1 MNWNAARSWLGTV
14 VRLAL
19 GAIWIWAAVPKLSS
33 PRTFIEAVRAYD
45 ATPEWLSEAIAYGLP
60 VLEFCLGV
68 ALIIGI
74 SVRIAAAASGVL
86 FVVFLIGIIQAAARG
101 LELSCGCFGGGG
113 ETLSTQYT
121 LDILRDIGLL
131 VLAVYLVL
139 WSFTQLSLEQYLARH
154 DAVEP
159 LSPKKMRTPE
169 GRRKYNSMLET
180 KRKAARDRA
189 LYVNSSIAIVVLLVS
204 FIGIGVQSNRAK
216 IAGDLSATNAS
227 VSNGVVYGKK
237 AAATVD
243 VYEDFQCPH
252 CRDFEQSAAATLD
265 ADVRANLAQVRFHPM
280 AFLDSSANDDYS
292 TRAANAALCA
302 SDISVDFFVK
312 YHNYL
317 FGKDS
322 SGNEIQPG
330 ESGPGR
336 TNAQLVAYGKT
347 LGVPSKQKTTFAAC
361 VQGEQHKALV
371 QALTAEASKRG
382 VSSTPTVFVNGK
394 KLGSV
399 DLSSLK
405 SAIAAADAK
414 GPAPSPSPTGSATGS
429 SPASATSS
437 PSASASVSASPTGSA
452 TP

>member
-1 MNWNAARSWLGTV
+1 VNWNAARSWLGTV

-19 GAIWIWAAVPKLSS
+19 GAIWIWAAVPKLHS

-60 VLEFCLGV
+60 VLEFCIGV
-68 ALIIGI
+68 ALIVGI

-86 FVVFLIGIIQAAARG
+86 LVVFLIGIIQAAARG
-101 LELSCGCFGGGG
+101 LQLSCGCFGGGG

-131 VLAVYLVL
+131 ILAVYLVL

-154 DAVEP
+154 DDVEP
-159 LSPKKMRTPE
+159 LSAKKMRTPE
-169 GRRKYNSMLET
+169 GRRKYNAMLET

-204 FIGIGVQSNRAK
+204 FIGIGVQANRAK
-216 IAGDLSATNAS
+216 IAGDLSATHAS
-227 VSNGVVYGKK
+227 VSHGVVYGKK

-252 CRDFEQSAAATLD
+252 CRDFEQSAASTLD
-265 ADVRANLAQVRFHPM
+265 SDVKANLAQVRFHPM

-322 SGNEIQPG
+322 SGKEI
-330 ESGPGR
+330 SR
-336 TNAQLVAYGKT
+336 TRAVRGART
-347 LGVPSKQKTTFAAC
+347 PS
-361 VQGEQHKALV
+361 
-371 QALTAEASKRG
+371 
-382 VSSTPTVFVNGK
+382 
-394 KLGSV
+394 
-399 DLSSLK
+399 
-405 SAIAAADAK
+405 
-414 GPAPSPSPTGSATGS
+414 
-429 SPASATSS
+429 
-437 PSASASVSASPTGSA
+437 
-452 TP
+452 

>member
-1 MNWNAARSWLGTV
+1 VNWNAARSWLGTV

-19 GAIWIWAAVPKLSS
+19 GAIWIWAAVPKLHS

-60 VLEFCLGV
+60 VLEFCIGV
-68 ALIIGI
+68 ALIVGI

-101 LELSCGCFGGGG
+101 LQLSCGCFGGGG

-131 VLAVYLVL
+131 ILAVYLVL

-154 DAVEP
+154 DDVEP
-159 LSPKKMRTPE
+159 LSAKKMRTPE
-169 GRRKYNSMLET
+169 GRRKYNAMLET

-204 FIGIGVQSNRAK
+204 FIGIGVQANRAK
-216 IAGDLSATNAS
+216 IAGDLSATHAS
-227 VSNGVVYGKK
+227 VSHGVVYGKK

-252 CRDFEQSAAATLD
+252 CRDFEQSAASTLD
-265 ADVRANLAQVRFHPM
+265 SDVKANLAQVRFHPM

-322 SGNEIQPG
+322 SGKEIQPD

-336 TNAQLVAYGKT
+336 TNTQLINYAKT
-347 LGVPSKQKTTFAAC
+347 LGLPSKQKTTFATC
-361 VQGEQHKALV
+361 VQSEQHKTLV
-371 QALTAEASKRG
+371 QALTEEASKRG

-399 DLSSLK
+399 DLSTLK
-405 SAIAAADAK
+405 AAIAAADAK
-414 GPAPSPSPTGSATGS
+414 GPAPSPSPTASSTAPSSAT
-429 SPASATSS
+429 AS
-437 PSASASVSASPTGSA
+437 PSGTA